1 MLGSLESP
9 IPQVNAIPNVTR
21 VAEPFHVVFVFRAAR
36 NSARLKAIVLR
47 KLDLK
52 IGNIGLD
59 LVLLGLGAGK
69 DSILGLAKNKKV
81 AEK

>member
-9 IPQVNAIPNVTR
+9 FPQVNAIPNVTR
-21 VAEPFHVVFVFRAAR
+21 VAVPFHVVFVFRAVR

-69 DSILGLAKNKKV
+69 GCILGLAKNKKV